1 MALMLYPT
9 NQKTEYI
16 VEMGTINE
24 LRVWAYSSLDDA
36 KKTLSDLAEELYNTT
51 EFSNKT
57 PWHIFSKQKDNHI
70 INEKNE
76 FFTIA
81 LSNEEYSYAEYG
93 THNATIIRI
102 IHPKNRFIAI
112 CKLFGGTMMDKSFTT
127 KKEAQKY
134 MFEVAHAYGNISIA
148 DLINTAYEKEIDTD
162 TYTLTVTKYQVTMK
176 HKPNVKLFK
185 AYVYDAQ
192 RKIKENA

>member
-1 MALMLYPT
+1 MSDGLGRTAGFDRKEIPIPT
-9 NQKTEYI
+9 
-16 VEMGTINE
+16 
-24 LRVWAYSSLDDA
+24 
-36 KKTLSDLAEELYNTT
+36 LAEELYNTT

-102 IHPKNRFIAI
+102 IHPKNRFVAI
-112 CKLFGGTMMDKSFTT
+112 CKPFSAAMMDKSFTT

-148 DLINTAYEKEIDTD
+148 DLINTVCKKEKEIDTD
-162 TYTLTVTKYQVTMK
+162 TYTLIVTKHQVTMK

>member
-16 VEMGTINE
+16 VEMSTINE
-24 LRVWAYSSLDDA
+24 LRVWAYSSLDEE

-102 IHPKNRFIAI
+102 IHPKNRFVAI
-112 CKLFGGTMMDKSFTT
+112 CKPFSAAMMDKSFTT

-134 MFEVAHAYGNISIA
+134 MFEVAHTYGNISIA

>member
-1 MALMLYPT
+1 MS
-9 NQKTEYI
+9 
-16 VEMGTINE
+16 TINE
-24 LRVWAYSSLDDA
+24 LRVWAYSSLDEA

-102 IHPKNRFIAI
+102 IHPKNRFVAI
-112 CKLFGGTMMDKSFTT
+112 CKPFSAAMMDKSFTT

-134 MFEVAHAYGNISIA
+134 MFEVAHTYGNISIA

-162 TYTLTVTKYQVTMK
+162 TYTLTVTKYQVTIK

-192 RKIKENA
+192 RKIKIPTK